1 MTEFVSALKVK
12 SQNKTYSKATAD
24 ILHGH
29 NLYKPESSLA
39 TWVHKSTSTHISM
52 LCYQHLLTNHNNES
66 NAPLLP
72 WQMQL
77 KVNGKPIKEYL
88 YLGIVHKNKTKSRAK
103 IYKSQYIL
111 RYNMPSVLWCCWL
124 GGRKGIRPIKK
135 QWWGAGVVICLE
147 RGADLHV
154 AQLIPLLFT
163 VSWFSKIQIGFTFLV
178 PTHPGSHGKRAV
190 KWVYVCMYIL
200 RVQHSENW

>member
-24 ILHGH
+24 KLHGH
-29 NLYKPESSLA
+29 KLYKPESSLA

-124 GGRKGIRPIKK
+124 GGRKGIRLVKK
-135 QWWGAGVVICLE
+135 QSGGVLVWLSVWSKVQTYIWPSWCYCHSLSLASVKSRLVLPFWYRLTWVVLEKGPLNGCVCVFQLVI
-147 RGADLHV
+147 
-154 AQLIPLLFT
+154 
-163 VSWFSKIQIGFTFLV
+163 
-178 PTHPGSHGKRAV
+178 
-190 KWVYVCMYIL
+190 
-200 RVQHSENW
+200 